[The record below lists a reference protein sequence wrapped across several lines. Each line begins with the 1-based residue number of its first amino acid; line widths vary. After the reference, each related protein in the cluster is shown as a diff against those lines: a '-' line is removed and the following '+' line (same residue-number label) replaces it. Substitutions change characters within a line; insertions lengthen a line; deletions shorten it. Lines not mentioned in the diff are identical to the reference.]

1 MLDRNEL
8 VTLALLGTDRRPI
21 PGLTDG
27 DPADPVDALLDDAA
41 RSALAARAGQLWTRQ
56 PAAPAGPGG
65 APPDEGPPEAQAIL
79 GRLLARP
86 HPGMLNLWLA
96 AAADHGCGAAPQLWP
111 ELAAAASRLAEV
123 SRPLTSQVL
132 GERGRWFVAQNP
144 AWSRLASSWAAGGPN
159 QPAHHPPGPEA
170 TGPAPTPQE
179 VLGDPELVL
188 TATTP
193 WSVDLTRVV
202 LAVIGAGALQRRA
215 TGYAVA
221 VGVRMPLAHYPLVQA
236 AAAYAADPG
245 GGRLASSA
253 VARAGY
259 AALDQTLYLRAEIHN
274 AFTPDDPIVLNPQES
289 P

>member
-8 VTLALLGTDRRPI
+8 VTLALLGTDRRPVA
-21 PGLTDG
+21 GLTDG
-27 DPADPVDALLDDAA
+27 DPAEPVGALLDEAA

-56 PAAPAGPGG
+56 SAAPPGPGG
-65 APPDEGPPEAQAIL
+65 ERLSLGPPEAQAIL

-86 HPGMLNLWLA
+86 HPGMLNLWLTA
-96 AAADHGCGAAPQLWP
+96 AVDHGSGAAPQLWP
-111 ELAAAASRLAEV
+111 ELAAAASRLGEV
-123 SRPLTSQVL
+123 SRPLLSQVL

-144 AWSRLASSWAAGGPN
+144 AWSRLDSSWTSN
-159 QPAHHPPGPEA
+159 QDLPEPGPQP
-170 TGPAPTPQE
+170 TGPAPTPQD
-179 VLGDPELVL
+179 VLADPELVL
-188 TATTP
+188 TAPTP

-202 LAVIGAGALQRRA
+202 LAVIGAGALQRRT

-221 VGVRMPLAHYPLVQA
+221 VGVRMPLAHYPLVRA

-245 GGRLASSA
+245 GGLLAGSA

-274 AFTPDDPIVLNPQES
+274 AFTPADPVVLNPQES